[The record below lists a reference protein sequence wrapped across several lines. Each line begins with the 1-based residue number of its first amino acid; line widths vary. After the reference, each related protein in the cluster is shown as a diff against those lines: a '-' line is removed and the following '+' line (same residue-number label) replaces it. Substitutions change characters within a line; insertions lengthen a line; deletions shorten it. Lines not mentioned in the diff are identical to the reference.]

1 MPRNKGTSRKGKPGR
16 LDRESGMGKALQ
28 KAQGQR
34 YRPRENGKNRR
45 GEGGMAMQVGVT
57 SVGIEEE
64 PELKTKSVLEMNNLD
79 DFLLQADLANREFA
93 SEKEGVVVLDS
104 TGQAFRPSK
113 VQWEDDERPSFVF
126 QELSVPRRP
135 AWDESTTPD
144 ELHRQEEKAFLDWRR
159 AIAVREEEIAR
170 NESSTAVTPFEKN
183 LEVWRQLWRV
193 LERSSCLLQLVDAR
207 NPLFYLSD
215 NLKDYAESLGKPMMV
230 LMNKSDYL
238 SRDQRQMWYDYLVA
252 RNWEPIFFSAVK
264 EQQKLDAEAQRRRR
278 EERGVD
284 PRKEENEDD
293 PLGTGEDSEEESA
306 SESESESEHEI
317 LPEVESEDGIGI
329 DVPLT
334 RKQLLDTMLAF
345 AEKHGCQRDERYGD
359 RFQFG
364 MVGFPNVGKSS
375 VINVLVGSSRHT
387 HGVVR
392 VGVASQPGKT
402 KHFQTLYLPA
412 DTEMEDKMMLCDCPG
427 LVFPS
432 FVSNTA
438 DLIAAGVYPIAQ
450 MRDHWPV
457 TRLICER
464 IPREIIN
471 AHYGIHLPKPSP
483 QEMTENGW
491 TKLPPPKPDEFLG
504 TFCIARGMLAA
515 SSGIPDYARAARY
528 VIQDYATG
536 KLLFCHAP
544 PEVRGSDLL
553 AFYRETIDTAL
564 ANTAKL
570 RMKLEKQQRR
580 QEEQAVDES
589 DDEEGDELENDFDD
603 DILELLGASAEAGS
617 QPSANKSKRPTAKKW
632 GKKGRKLRNKD
643 PYGCHTTID
652 ENISQDQAAM
662 GVIVNAGKHG
672 RGGYTRPTGYG
683 SVRATAS

>member
-45 GEGGMAMQVGVT
+45 GEGGMAMQAGVT
-57 SVGIEEE
+57 SVGLEEE
-64 PELKTKSVLEMNNLD
+64 PELKTRSVLEMNNLD
-79 DFLLQADLANREFA
+79 DFLLQADLAHREFA
-93 SEKEGVVVLDS
+93 TEKEGVVVLDS
-104 TGQAFRPSK
+104 TGQAYRPPK

-144 ELHRQEEKAFLDWRR
+144 ELHRQEEAAFLDWRR

-170 NESSTAVTPFEKN
+170 TSSSTSVTPFEKN

-215 NLKDYAESLGKPMMV
+215 DLKAYAESLGKPMMV

-238 SRDQRQMWYDYLVA
+238 SRDQRQMWYDYLVE
-252 RNWEPIFFSAVK
+252 RGWEPIFFSAVK

-278 EERGVD
+278 EERGAD
-284 PRKEENEDD
+284 PRKDEDPADLEEEEQSEEENESESDD
-293 PLGTGEDSEEESA
+293 ESEMPPEEESQ
-306 SESESESEHEI
+306 
-317 LPEVESEDGIGI
+317 DDIGI

-334 RKQLLDTMLAF
+334 RKQLLDTMLGF

-412 DTEMEDKMMLCDCPG
+412 ETEMDDKMMLCDCPG

-457 TRLICER
+457 IRLICER

-471 AHYGIHLPKPSP
+471 AHYGIQLPKPTQ
-483 QEMTENGW
+483 QEMIENGW

-544 PEVRGSDLL
+544 PEVRGNELL
-553 AFYRETIDTAL
+553 SFYRETIDTAL

-580 QEEQAVDES
+580 QQEQTKDDS
-589 DDEEGDELENDFDD
+589 DQEEGDELENDFDD
-603 DILELLGASAEAGS
+603 DILELLGGAPEASS
-617 QPSANKSKRPTAKKW
+617 QQPANKSKRPTVKKW

-652 ENISQDQAAM
+652 ENIAHDQVSM

-683 SVRATAS
+683 SVRATASSS